1 MSNTDKLILKMQRQP
16 NGIKF
21 QELAKIL
28 EDNGYNMKPPKRN
41 VTSTFYK

>member
-1 MSNTDKLILKMQRQP
+1 MSDIKKLILKMKRQP

-21 QELAKIL
+21 QELAKVL

-41 VTSTFYK
+41 ITSSFYK